1 VTDPIANLE
10 ALHAAAMADYGDDVF
25 RRLRHVHAYQ
35 GAVLDAMPAILRALK
50 AADAVTAEWDRYR
63 ESKPRTAFRHEC
75 IDELDAALAALTPT
89 ETPK

>member
-1 VTDPIANLE
+1 MTDPIANLE

-50 AADAVTAEWDRYR
+50 AAR
-63 ESKPRTAFRHEC
+63 ESVDLNLTTSPAIRDARER
-75 IDELDAALAALTPT
+75 ELRAALAALTPT
-89 ETPK
+89 ETTK